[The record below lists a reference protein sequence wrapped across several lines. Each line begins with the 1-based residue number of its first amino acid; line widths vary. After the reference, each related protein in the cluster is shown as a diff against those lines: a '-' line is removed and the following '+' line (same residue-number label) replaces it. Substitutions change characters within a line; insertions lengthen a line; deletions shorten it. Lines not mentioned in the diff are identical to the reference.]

1 MAVKILRAGPMM
13 TVQDSGRFGYSDKGI
28 TQSGVLDHYSYD
40 LVNCV
45 LGNHR
50 NEAVIEMIIFGGDFE
65 FTENTFFALGGA
77 DMDAKLSGRN
87 CSLYKVYK
95 ASAGDILS
103 MSCAKSGC
111 HGYIAFGGGIDVPS
125 VMESRSTNVKCGFGG
140 YCGRKLMAG
149 DIISTGNAECE
160 ENKLDLPIVDV
171 KNVIRV
177 VAGAQIEKFTQH
189 GKEVFFGSEYTVS
202 GNYDRMGCRLIGE
215 KIESVDGMDIISD
228 GIAFGSIQISSDGQP
243 IVMLADRQTT
253 GGYAKIGAVAAVDIP
268 EFVQHKPGD
277 KIRFEEISV
286 KQAQKEYIRRE
297 KYILKLFKKYE
308 RV

>member
-1 MAVKILRAGPMM
+1 
-13 TVQDSGRFGYSDKGI
+13 
-28 TQSGVLDHYSYD
+28 
-40 LVNCV
+40 
-45 LGNHR
+45 
-50 NEAVIEMIIFGGDFE
+50 
-65 FTENTFFALGGA
+65 
-77 DMDAKLSGRN
+77 
-87 CSLYKVYK
+87 
-95 ASAGDILS
+95 
-103 MSCAKSGC
+103 
-111 HGYIAFGGGIDVPS
+111 
-125 VMESRSTNVKCGFGG
+125 
-140 YCGRKLMAG
+140 MAG
-149 DIISTGNAECE
+149 DIISTENAECE
-160 ENKLDLPIVDV
+160 ENELDLPIGDV

-297 KYILKLFKKYE
+297 KYILKLFEKYE